1 MGVSQ
6 NSHLANIFTSGSAVL
21 DLTLSQSV
29 RKSWHM
35 TISLESYNECRC
47 TGADRK
53 STPSQAV
60 TGCIGAAE
68 A

>member
-1 MGVSQ
+1 MGFSQ
-6 NSHLANIFTSGSAVL
+6 NSHVANIFTSGSAVL
-21 DLTLSQSV
+21 ELTLSQSV

-35 TISLESYNECRC
+35 TIYLESHNEYRC
-47 TGADRK
+47 TGADIK